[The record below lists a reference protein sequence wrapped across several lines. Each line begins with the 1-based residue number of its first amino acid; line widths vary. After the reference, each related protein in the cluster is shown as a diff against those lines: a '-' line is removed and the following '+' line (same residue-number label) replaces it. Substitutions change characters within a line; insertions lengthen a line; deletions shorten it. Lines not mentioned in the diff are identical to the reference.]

1 MITRTKTLPTITT
14 IMTPP
19 PEQLAALLQL
29 TSPSLPIGGYSY
41 SQGLESAIEL
51 GLVHDESTA
60 GQWIADQLEQVLG
73 YGEAP
78 LWMGLYNAFQ
88 NDDEST
94 IQQLNDW
101 FMASRE
107 TQEMRQETQQM
118 GWSLLQVAESL
129 QWCSPQR
136 INLMRSLDPACLP
149 CVHAGL
155 IEAKGISAQAGLTAY
170 LFSWLEN
177 QIMAAMKSVPLG
189 QMSGQRLIQQLR
201 ETLAQ
206 VCEQAHNQA
215 AQTPLRLYNFAPQFA
230 IVAARHET
238 QYSRLFRS

>member
-1 MITRTKTLPTITT
+1 
-14 IMTPP
+14 MTPP
-19 PEQLAALLQL
+19 SEQLAALLQL
-29 TSPSLPIGGYSY
+29 ASPSLPIGGYSY

-51 GLVHDESTA
+51 GLVHDETTTY
-60 GQWIADQLEQVLG
+60 QWVADQLEHVLG

-78 LWMGLYNAFQ
+78 LWLSVYNAFL
-88 NDDEST
+88 NEDEKT
-94 IQQLNDW
+94 ICRLNDW

-118 GWSLLQVAESL
+118 GWSLLQLAESL
-129 QWCSPQR
+129 KWCEPHH
-136 INLMRSLDPACLP
+136 IDLLKSLDPASFP

-155 IEAKGISAQAGLTAY
+155 VSAKKINSQAGLTAY

-177 QIMAAMKSVPLG
+177 QVMAALKSVPLG
-189 QMSGQRLIQQLR
+189 QMSGQRVTQQLR
-201 ETLAQ
+201 ETLVD
-206 VCEQAHNQA
+206 VCEQAHDRA
-215 AQTPLRLYNFAPQFA
+215 AQKPLRLYNFAPQFA

>member
-1 MITRTKTLPTITT
+1 
-14 IMTPP
+14 MTPP

-51 GLVHDESTA
+51 GLVHDEGTA

-78 LWMGLYNAFQ
+78 LWVGLYNAYQ
-88 NDDEST
+88 NDDERT
-94 IQQLNDW
+94 IHQLNDW

-118 GWSLLQVAESL
+118 GWSLLQLAESL
-129 QWCSPQR
+129 EWCSPQSLD
-136 INLMRSLDPACLP
+136 LMKKLDPACFP

-155 IEAKGISAQAGLTAY
+155 IEAQGISAQAGLTAY

-177 QIMAAMKSVPLG
+177 QVMAAMKSVPLG
-189 QMSGQRLIQQLR
+189 QMSGQRMIERLR
-201 ETLAQ
+201 ETLAR
-206 VCEQAHNQA
+206 VAELAHHRA
-215 AQTPLRLYNFAPQFA
+215 AEVPLRLYNFAPQFA

>member
-1 MITRTKTLPTITT
+1 
-14 IMTPP
+14 MTPP
-19 PEQLAALLQL
+19 TEQLAALLQL
-29 TSPSLPIGGYSY
+29 TSPALPIGGYSY

-51 GLVHDESTA
+51 GLVHDEETA
-60 GQWIADQLEQVLG
+60 GQWISDQLEHVLG

-78 LWMGLYNAFQ
+78 LWVSLYNAFQ
-88 NDDEST
+88 NADENT
-94 IQQLNDW
+94 IHQLNDW

-118 GWSLLQVAESL
+118 GWSLLQLAESL
-129 QWCSPQR
+129 EWCSPQR
-136 INLMRSLDPACLP
+136 LNLLKGLDPACFS

-155 IEAKGISAQAGLTAY
+155 IEAQGISAQAGLTAY

-177 QIMAAMKSVPLG
+177 QVMAAMKSVPLG

-201 ETLAQ
+201 GTLAQ
-206 VCEQAHNQA
+206 VCEQAHHRA
-215 AQTPLRLYNFAPQFA
+215 TETPPRLYNFAPQFA

>member
-1 MITRTKTLPTITT
+1 MHTKTQPSVTT
-14 IMTPP
+14 LMTLS

-29 TSPSLPIGGYSY
+29 SSPALPIGGYSY

-51 GLVHDESTA
+51 GLVHNERTA
-60 GQWIADQLEQVLG
+60 GQWITDQLEQVLG

-78 LWMGLYNAFQ
+78 LWVGIYNAFQ
-88 NDDEST
+88 NDDEGT
-94 IQQLNDW
+94 IIELNDW

-107 TQEMRQETQQM
+107 TQEMRHETQQM
-118 GWSLLQVAESL
+118 GWSLLQLAESL
-129 QWCSPQR
+129 AWCSPQR
-136 INLMRSLDPACLP
+136 ISLMKSLDPACFP

-155 IEAKGISAQAGLTAY
+155 VETKGISAQAGLTAY
-170 LFSWLEN
+170 LFAWLEN
-177 QIMAAMKSVPLG
+177 QVTAAMKSVPLG
-189 QMSGQRLIQQLR
+189 QMSGQRLIEQLR

-206 VCEQAHNQA
+206 VCELAQNRA
-215 AQTPLRLYNFAPQFA
+215 AETPLRLYNFAPQFA